1 MTPEELKARTKQFAL
16 RVLKVADS
24 LPRSPSG
31 RTLASQIA
39 DSGTS
44 VASNYRAA
52 CKARSR
58 KEFIAKLGVA
68 EEEGDETQFWLEMI
82 MESGLVPAKRLQSLL
97 QEAHEITAILA
108 ASRKSAAGGDGS

>member
-58 KEFIAKLGVA
+58 KEFISKLGVA

-82 MESGLVPAKRLQSLL
+82 VESGLMPAKRLEPLL

-108 ASRKSAAGGDGS
+108 ASRKSAGSGGDS